1 MTATGSS
8 AYKSWVTTL
17 RAWSRDTS
25 VSLDSL
31 PPLNQDSF
39 SPTTYNRVLDHII
52 TAVGTMM
59 RGWNDSFTRDW
70 NAALGAGDLH
80 GAEVALVEA
89 RRRLLPR
96 LTLANH
102 PGLPEKIR
110 TALMT
115 GLRKDVESIQKQL
128 EEDMQDVSRFTTPT
142 VRQQQEQLVRLVRT
156 NSMAR
161 IFDGG
166 YVDGSA
172 IVRLADRVSA
182 PGPAGGAVGGVPG
195 PAPGPVVGSP
205 TGTPGP
211 PAGPAVGAP
220 APGDAVGEPG
230 PAGGAV
236 GGVPVSAGGAP
247 APGPVVGAPVSVNR
261 AMGVPGPV
269 PGPVVGSPTGTSG
282 PPAGPAVGAPAPG
295 AVVGEPGAVV
305 GEPVNEA
312 ARAPGPAAPT
322 GQTGRP
328 RRAGL
333 FGRRFR

>member
-80 GAEVALVEA
+80 GAEAALVEA

-142 VRQQQEQLVRLVRT
+142 MRQQQEQLVRLVRT

-172 IVRLADRVSA
+172 IVRLADRAGASGTVGGNPAGAPGFAVGAVGGA
-182 PGPAGGAVGGVPG
+182 PGPASGAPVSVNRAVGVSGA
-195 PAPGPVVGSP
+195 APGPVVGNP

-211 PAGPAVGAP
+211 PAGPAVG
-220 APGDAVGEPG
+220 E
-230 PAGGAV
+230 
-236 GGVPVSAGGAP
+236 P
-247 APGPVVGAPVSVNR
+247 APGP
-261 AMGVPGPV
+261 
-269 PGPVVGSPTGTSG
+269 
-282 PPAGPAVGAPAPG
+282 
-295 AVVGEPGAVV
+295 VVGEPGAVV

-322 GQTGRP
+322 GQTGHP
-328 RRAGL
+328 RRTGL

>member
-80 GAEVALVEA
+80 GAEAALVEA

-172 IVRLADRVSA
+172 IVRLADRASA
-182 PGPAGGAVGGVPG
+182 
-195 PAPGPVVGSP
+195 
-205 TGTPGP
+205 
-211 PAGPAVGAP
+211 
-220 APGDAVGEPG
+220 PG

-247 APGPVVGAPVSVNR
+247 APEPAVGAPVSVNR
-261 AMGVPGPV
+261 AMGAPGPV
-269 PGPVVGSPTGTSG
+269 PGPVVGSPTGTPG
-282 PPAGPAVGAPAPG
+282 PPAEPAVGGPAPGPAVGGPAPGPAVGEPPAGPAVGASAPG
-295 AVVGEPGAVV
+295 PVVGEPGAVV

>member
-39 SPTTYNRVLDHII
+39 SPTTYNRVLDHMI
-52 TAVGTMM
+52 TAIGTMM

-70 NAALGAGDLH
+70 NAALGAWDLH
-80 GAEVALVEA
+80 GAEAALVEA

-102 PGLPEKIR
+102 PGLPERIR

-161 IFDGG
+161 NFDGG

-172 IVRLADRVSA
+172 IVRLADRAGASGTVGGNPAGAPGFAVGAVGGA
-182 PGPAGGAVGGVPG
+182 PGPASGAPVSVNRAVGVSGA
-195 PAPGPVVGSP
+195 APGPVVGNP

-211 PAGPAVGAP
+211 PAGPAVG
-220 APGDAVGEPG
+220 E
-230 PAGGAV
+230 
-236 GGVPVSAGGAP
+236 P
-247 APGPVVGAPVSVNR
+247 APGP
-261 AMGVPGPV
+261 
-269 PGPVVGSPTGTSG
+269 
-282 PPAGPAVGAPAPG
+282 
-295 AVVGEPGAVV
+295 VVGEPGAVV

-322 GQTGRP
+322 GQTGHP
-328 RRAGL
+328 RRTGL

>member
-52 TAVGTMM
+52 TAIGTMM
-59 RGWNDSFTRDW
+59 RGWSDSFTRDW

-142 VRQQQEQLVRLVRT
+142 MRQQQEQLVRLVRT
-156 NSMAR
+156 NSMER

-182 PGPAGGAVGGVPG
+182 PGPAGGNPVGAPGVAGGAPG
-195 PAPGPVVGSP
+195 PAVGAPAPEPAVGAPVSVNRAMGAPGPVPGPVVGSP

-211 PAGPAVGAP
+211 PAEPAVGGPAPGPAVG
-220 APGDAVGEPG
+220 E
-230 PAGGAV
+230 
-236 GGVPVSAGGAP
+236 
-247 APGPVVGAPVSVNR
+247 
-261 AMGVPGPV
+261 
-269 PGPVVGSPTGTSG
+269 
-282 PPAGPAVGAPAPG
+282 PPAGPAVGASAPG
-295 AVVGEPGAVV
+295 PVVGEPGAVV

>member
-39 SPTTYNRVLDHII
+39 SPTTYNRVLDHMI
-52 TAVGTMM
+52 TAIGTMM

-70 NAALGAGDLH
+70 NAALGAGDLQ
-80 GAEVALVEA
+80 GAEAALVEA

-102 PGLPEKIR
+102 PGLPERIR

-128 EEDMQDVSRFTTPT
+128 EEDMQEVSRFTTPT
-142 VRQQQEQLVRLVRT
+142 MRQQQEQLVRLVRT

-172 IVRLADRVSA
+172 IVRLADRAGASGTVGGNPAGAPGFAVGAVGGA
-182 PGPAGGAVGGVPG
+182 PGPASGAPVSVNRAVGVSGA
-195 PAPGPVVGSP
+195 APGPVVGNP

-211 PAGPAVGAP
+211 PAGPAVG
-220 APGDAVGEPG
+220 E
-230 PAGGAV
+230 
-236 GGVPVSAGGAP
+236 
-247 APGPVVGAPVSVNR
+247 
-261 AMGVPGPV
+261 
-269 PGPVVGSPTGTSG
+269 
-282 PPAGPAVGAPAPG
+282 PAPG
-295 AVVGEPGAVV
+295 ATV

-312 ARAPGPAAPT
+312 ARAPGH
-322 GQTGRP
+322 P
-328 RRAGL
+328 RRTGL

>member
-39 SPTTYNRVLDHII
+39 SPTTYNRVLDHMI
-52 TAVGTMM
+52 TAIGTMM
-59 RGWNDSFTRDW
+59 REWNDSFTRDW

-80 GAEVALVEA
+80 GTEAALVEA

-102 PGLPEKIR
+102 PGLPERIR

-142 VRQQQEQLVRLVRT
+142 MRQQQEQLVRLVRT

-172 IVRLADRVSA
+172 IVRLADRASA
-182 PGPAGGAVGGVPG
+182 
-195 PAPGPVVGSP
+195 
-205 TGTPGP
+205 
-211 PAGPAVGAP
+211 
-220 APGDAVGEPG
+220 PG

-247 APGPVVGAPVSVNR
+247 APEPAVGAPVSVNR
-261 AMGVPGPV
+261 AVGVPGAA
-269 PGPVVGSPTGTSG
+269 PGPVVGNPTGTPG
-282 PPAGPAVGAPAPG
+282 PPAGPAVGEPAPG
-295 AVVGEPGAVV
+295 PAVEEPGAAV

-312 ARAPGPAAPT
+312 ARAPGAAAPT
-322 GQTGRP
+322 GQTGHP
-328 RRAGL
+328 RRTGL

>member
-142 VRQQQEQLVRLVRT
+142 MRQQQEQLVRLVRT

-172 IVRLADRVSA
+172 IVRLADRASA
-182 PGPAGGAVGGVPG
+182 PGPAGGAVGGVPVSAGGAPAPEPAVGAPVSVNRAMGAPG

-211 PAGPAVGAP
+211 PAGPAVG
-220 APGDAVGEPG
+220 E
-230 PAGGAV
+230 
-236 GGVPVSAGGAP
+236 P
-247 APGPVVGAPVSVNR
+247 APGP
-261 AMGVPGPV
+261 
-269 PGPVVGSPTGTSG
+269 
-282 PPAGPAVGAPAPG
+282 
-295 AVVGEPGAVV
+295 VVGEPGAVV

>member
-39 SPTTYNRVLDHII
+39 SPTTYNRVLDHMI
-52 TAVGTMM
+52 TAIGTMM
-59 RGWNDSFTRDW
+59 RGWSDSFTRDW

-142 VRQQQEQLVRLVRT
+142 MRQQQEQLVRLVRT
-156 NSMAR
+156 NSMER

-182 PGPAGGAVGGVPG
+182 PGPAGGNPVGAPGVAVGAPG
-195 PAPGPVVGSP
+195 PAVGAPVSVNRAMGAPGTAPGPVVGSP

-220 APGDAVGEPG
+220 APGPVVGE
-230 PAGGAV
+230 
-236 GGVPVSAGGAP
+236 P
-247 APGPVVGAPVSVNR
+247 APGPA
-261 AMGVPGPV
+261 
-269 PGPVVGSPTGTSG
+269 
-282 PPAGPAVGAPAPG
+282 
-295 AVVGEPGAVV
+295 VGEPGAVV

>member
-172 IVRLADRVSA
+172 IVRLADRASA
-182 PGPAGGAVGGVPG
+182 PGPAGGAVGGVPGPAGGAPAPEPAVGAPVSVNRAMGAPG

-211 PAGPAVGAP
+211 PAGPAVG
-220 APGDAVGEPG
+220 E
-230 PAGGAV
+230 
-236 GGVPVSAGGAP
+236 P
-247 APGPVVGAPVSVNR
+247 APGP
-261 AMGVPGPV
+261 
-269 PGPVVGSPTGTSG
+269 
-282 PPAGPAVGAPAPG
+282 
-295 AVVGEPGAVV
+295 VVGEPGAVV

>member
-142 VRQQQEQLVRLVRT
+142 MRQQQEQLVRLVRT
-156 NSMAR
+156 NSMER

-195 PAPGPVVGSP
+195 PVPGPVVGAPVSVNRAMGVPGPAPGPVVGSP

-220 APGDAVGEPG
+220 A
-230 PAGGAV
+230 
-236 GGVPVSAGGAP
+236 
-247 APGPVVGAPVSVNR
+247 
-261 AMGVPGPV
+261 
-269 PGPVVGSPTGTSG
+269 
-282 PPAGPAVGAPAPG
+282 
-295 AVVGEPGAVV
+295 PGAVV

>member
-39 SPTTYNRVLDHII
+39 SPTTYNRVLDHMI
-52 TAVGTMM
+52 TAIGTMM
-59 RGWNDSFTRDW
+59 RGWSDSFTRDW

-142 VRQQQEQLVRLVRT
+142 MRQQQEQLVRLVRT
-156 NSMAR
+156 NSMER

-182 PGPAGGAVGGVPG
+182 PGPAGGNPVGAPGVAVGAPG
-195 PAPGPVVGSP
+195 PAVGAPVSVNRAMGAPGTAPGPVVGSP

-211 PAGPAVGAP
+211 PAGPAVG
-220 APGDAVGEPG
+220 E
-230 PAGGAV
+230 
-236 GGVPVSAGGAP
+236 P
-247 APGPVVGAPVSVNR
+247 APGP
-261 AMGVPGPV
+261 
-269 PGPVVGSPTGTSG
+269 
-282 PPAGPAVGAPAPG
+282 
-295 AVVGEPGAVV
+295 VVGEPGAVV

>member
-39 SPTTYNRVLDHII
+39 SPTTYNRVLDHMI
-52 TAVGTMM
+52 TAIGTMM

-102 PGLPEKIR
+102 PGLPERIR

-142 VRQQQEQLVRLVRT
+142 MRQQQEQLVRLVRT

-172 IVRLADRVSA
+172 IVRLADRAGASGTVGGNPAGAPGFAVGAVGGA
-182 PGPAGGAVGGVPG
+182 PGPASGAPVSVNRAVGVSGA
-195 PAPGPVVGSP
+195 APGPVVGNP

-211 PAGPAVGAP
+211 PAGPAVG
-220 APGDAVGEPG
+220 E
-230 PAGGAV
+230 
-236 GGVPVSAGGAP
+236 
-247 APGPVVGAPVSVNR
+247 
-261 AMGVPGPV
+261 
-269 PGPVVGSPTGTSG
+269 
-282 PPAGPAVGAPAPG
+282 PAPG
-295 AVVGEPGAVV
+295 ATV

-322 GQTGRP
+322 GQTGHP
-328 RRAGL
+328 RRTGL

>member
-39 SPTTYNRVLDHII
+39 SPTTYNRVLDHMI
-52 TAVGTMM
+52 TAIGTMM
-59 RGWNDSFTRDW
+59 REWNDSFTRDW
-70 NAALGAGDLH
+70 NAALGARDLH
-80 GAEVALVEA
+80 GAEAALVEA

-102 PGLPEKIR
+102 PGLPERIR

-142 VRQQQEQLVRLVRT
+142 MRQQQEQLVRLVRT

-172 IVRLADRVSA
+172 IVRLADQAGA
-182 PGPAGGAVGGVPG
+182 PGPAVGNPAGAPGFAVGAVGGAPGPASGAPVSVNRAVGVPG
-195 PAPGPVVGSP
+195 AAPGPVVGNP

-211 PAGPAVGAP
+211 PAGPAVG
-220 APGDAVGEPG
+220 G
-230 PAGGAV
+230 
-236 GGVPVSAGGAP
+236 P
-247 APGPVVGAPVSVNR
+247 APGP
-261 AMGVPGPV
+261 
-269 PGPVVGSPTGTSG
+269 
-282 PPAGPAVGAPAPG
+282 AVE
-295 AVVGEPGAVV
+295 EPGAAV

-322 GQTGRP
+322 GQTGHP
-328 RRAGL
+328 RRTGL

>member
-39 SPTTYNRVLDHII
+39 SPTTYNRVLDHMI
-52 TAVGTMM
+52 TAIGTMM
-59 RGWNDSFTRDW
+59 RGWSDSFTRDW

-142 VRQQQEQLVRLVRT
+142 MRQQQEQLVRLVRT
-156 NSMAR
+156 NSMER

-182 PGPAGGAVGGVPG
+182 PGPAGGNPVGAPGVAVGAPG
-195 PAPGPVVGSP
+195 PAVGAPVSVNRAMGAPGTAPGPVVGSP

-211 PAGPAVGAP
+211 PAGPAVG
-220 APGDAVGEPG
+220 G
-230 PAGGAV
+230 
-236 GGVPVSAGGAP
+236 P
-247 APGPVVGAPVSVNR
+247 APGPVVGE
-261 AMGVPGPV
+261 
-269 PGPVVGSPTGTSG
+269 
-282 PPAGPAVGAPAPG
+282 PAPG
-295 AVVGEPGAVV
+295 PAVGEPGAVV

>member
-80 GAEVALVEA
+80 GAEAALVEA

-102 PGLPEKIR
+102 PGLPERIR

-142 VRQQQEQLVRLVRT
+142 MRQQQEQLVRLVRT

-195 PAPGPVVGSP
+195 PVPGPVVGSP

-211 PAGPAVGAP
+211 PAGPAVG
-220 APGDAVGEPG
+220 E
-230 PAGGAV
+230 
-236 GGVPVSAGGAP
+236 P
-247 APGPVVGAPVSVNR
+247 APGP
-261 AMGVPGPV
+261 
-269 PGPVVGSPTGTSG
+269 
-282 PPAGPAVGAPAPG
+282 
-295 AVVGEPGAVV
+295 VVGEPGAVV

>member
-110 TALMT
+110 TSLMT

-172 IVRLADRVSA
+172 IVRLADRAGASGPVGGNPAGAPGFAVGAVGGA
-182 PGPAGGAVGGVPG
+182 PGPASGAPVSVNRAMGVPG

-211 PAGPAVGAP
+211 PAGPAVG
-220 APGDAVGEPG
+220 E
-230 PAGGAV
+230 
-236 GGVPVSAGGAP
+236 P
-247 APGPVVGAPVSVNR
+247 APGP
-261 AMGVPGPV
+261 
-269 PGPVVGSPTGTSG
+269 
-282 PPAGPAVGAPAPG
+282 
-295 AVVGEPGAVV
+295 VVGEPGAVV

>member
-39 SPTTYNRVLDHII
+39 SPTTYNRVLDHMI
-52 TAVGTMM
+52 TAIGTMM
-59 RGWNDSFTRDW
+59 REWNDSFTRDW

-80 GAEVALVEA
+80 GAEAALVEA

-102 PGLPEKIR
+102 PGLPERIR

-142 VRQQQEQLVRLVRT
+142 MRQQQEQLVRLVRT

-172 IVRLADRVSA
+172 IVRLADQAGA
-182 PGPAGGAVGGVPG
+182 PGPAVGNPAGAPGPASGAPVSVNRAVGVPG
-195 PAPGPVVGSP
+195 AAPGPVVGNP

-211 PAGPAVGAP
+211 PAGPA
-220 APGDAVGEPG
+220 
-230 PAGGAV
+230 
-236 GGVPVSAGGAP
+236 
-247 APGPVVGAPVSVNR
+247 
-261 AMGVPGPV
+261 
-269 PGPVVGSPTGTSG
+269 
-282 PPAGPAVGAPAPG
+282 
-295 AVVGEPGAVV
+295 V

-322 GQTGRP
+322 GQTGHP
-328 RRAGL
+328 RRTGL

>member
-110 TALMT
+110 TSLMT

-142 VRQQQEQLVRLVRT
+142 MRQQQEQLVRLVRT

-172 IVRLADRVSA
+172 IVRLADQAGA
-182 PGPAGGAVGGVPG
+182 PGPAVGNPAGAPGPASGAPVSVNRAVGVPG
-195 PAPGPVVGSP
+195 AAPGPVVGNP

-211 PAGPAVGAP
+211 PAGPA
-220 APGDAVGEPG
+220 
-230 PAGGAV
+230 
-236 GGVPVSAGGAP
+236 
-247 APGPVVGAPVSVNR
+247 
-261 AMGVPGPV
+261 
-269 PGPVVGSPTGTSG
+269 
-282 PPAGPAVGAPAPG
+282 
-295 AVVGEPGAVV
+295 V

-322 GQTGRP
+322 GQTGHP
-328 RRAGL
+328 RRTGL

>member
-39 SPTTYNRVLDHII
+39 SPTTYNRVLDHMI
-52 TAVGTMM
+52 TAIGTMM
-59 RGWNDSFTRDW
+59 RGWSDSFTRDW

-142 VRQQQEQLVRLVRT
+142 MRQQQEQLVRLVRT
-156 NSMAR
+156 NSMER

-182 PGPAGGAVGGVPG
+182 PGPAGGNPVGAPGVAVGAPG
-195 PAPGPVVGSP
+195 PAVGAPVSVNRAMGAPGTAPGPVVGSP

-220 APGDAVGEPG
+220 G
-230 PAGGAV
+230 PAV
-236 GGVPVSAGGAP
+236 GGP
-247 APGPVVGAPVSVNR
+247 APGPVVGE
-261 AMGVPGPV
+261 
-269 PGPVVGSPTGTSG
+269 
-282 PPAGPAVGAPAPG
+282 PAPG
-295 AVVGEPGAVV
+295 PAVGEPGAVV

>member
-39 SPTTYNRVLDHII
+39 SPTTYNRVLDHMI
-52 TAVGTMM
+52 TAIGTMM
-59 RGWNDSFTRDW
+59 RGWSDSFTRDW

-142 VRQQQEQLVRLVRT
+142 MRQQQEQLVRLVRT
-156 NSMAR
+156 NSMER

-182 PGPAGGAVGGVPG
+182 PGPAGGNPVGAPGVAVGAPG
-195 PAPGPVVGSP
+195 PAVGAPVSVNRAMGAPGTAPGPVVGSP

-211 PAGPAVGAP
+211 PAGPAVG
-220 APGDAVGEPG
+220 E
-230 PAGGAV
+230 
-236 GGVPVSAGGAP
+236 P
-247 APGPVVGAPVSVNR
+247 APGPA
-261 AMGVPGPV
+261 
-269 PGPVVGSPTGTSG
+269 
-282 PPAGPAVGAPAPG
+282 
-295 AVVGEPGAVV
+295 VGEPGAVV

>member
-80 GAEVALVEA
+80 GAEAALVEA

-195 PAPGPVVGSP
+195 PVPGPVVGSP

-211 PAGPAVGAP
+211 PAEPAVGGPAPGPAVG
-220 APGDAVGEPG
+220 G
-230 PAGGAV
+230 
-236 GGVPVSAGGAP
+236 P
-247 APGPVVGAPVSVNR
+247 APGPAVGE
-261 AMGVPGPV
+261 
-269 PGPVVGSPTGTSG
+269 
-282 PPAGPAVGAPAPG
+282 PPAGPAVGASAPG
-295 AVVGEPGAVV
+295 PVVGEPGAVV

>member
-59 RGWNDSFTRDW
+59 RGWSDSVTRDW

-142 VRQQQEQLVRLVRT
+142 MRQQQEQLVRLVRT

-172 IVRLADRVSA
+172 IVRLADRASA
-182 PGPAGGAVGGVPG
+182 PGPVGGNPAGGPGAVGGASGPAGGNPVGGPGPAGGAPAPEPAVGAPVSVNRAMGAPG

-211 PAGPAVGAP
+211 PAGPAVGEPAPGPAVGEP
-220 APGDAVGEPG
+220 APGDA
-230 PAGGAV
+230 
-236 GGVPVSAGGAP
+236 
-247 APGPVVGAPVSVNR
+247 
-261 AMGVPGPV
+261 
-269 PGPVVGSPTGTSG
+269 
-282 PPAGPAVGAPAPG
+282 
-295 AVVGEPGAVV
+295 VGEPGAVV

>member
-80 GAEVALVEA
+80 GAEAALVEA

-142 VRQQQEQLVRLVRT
+142 MRQQQEQLVRLVRT

-172 IVRLADRVSA
+172 IVRLADRAGASGTVGGNPAGAPGFAVGAVGGA
-182 PGPAGGAVGGVPG
+182 PGPASGAPVSVNRAVGVSGA
-195 PAPGPVVGSP
+195 APGPVVGNP

-211 PAGPAVGAP
+211 PAGPAVG
-220 APGDAVGEPG
+220 E
-230 PAGGAV
+230 
-236 GGVPVSAGGAP
+236 P
-247 APGPVVGAPVSVNR
+247 APGP
-261 AMGVPGPV
+261 
-269 PGPVVGSPTGTSG
+269 
-282 PPAGPAVGAPAPG
+282 
-295 AVVGEPGAVV
+295 VV

-322 GQTGRP
+322 GQTGHP
-328 RRAGL
+328 RRTGL

>member
-39 SPTTYNRVLDHII
+39 SPTTYNRVLDHMI
-52 TAVGTMM
+52 TAIGTMM

-102 PGLPEKIR
+102 PGLPERIR

-142 VRQQQEQLVRLVRT
+142 MRQQQEQLVRLVRT

-172 IVRLADRVSA
+172 IVRLADRAGAPGTVGGNPAGAPGFAVGAVGGA
-182 PGPAGGAVGGVPG
+182 PGPASGAPVSVNRAVGVPG
-195 PAPGPVVGSP
+195 AAPGPVVGNP

-211 PAGPAVGAP
+211 PAGPAVG
-220 APGDAVGEPG
+220 E
-230 PAGGAV
+230 
-236 GGVPVSAGGAP
+236 
-247 APGPVVGAPVSVNR
+247 
-261 AMGVPGPV
+261 
-269 PGPVVGSPTGTSG
+269 
-282 PPAGPAVGAPAPG
+282 PAPG
-295 AVVGEPGAVV
+295 AAV

-322 GQTGRP
+322 GQTGHP
-328 RRAGL
+328 RRTGL

>member
-80 GAEVALVEA
+80 GAEAALVEA

-102 PGLPEKIR
+102 PGLPERIR

-142 VRQQQEQLVRLVRT
+142 MRQQQEQLVRLVRT

-172 IVRLADRVSA
+172 IVRLADRAGASGTVGGNPAGAPGFAVGAVGGA
-182 PGPAGGAVGGVPG
+182 PGPASGAPVSVNRAVGVSGA
-195 PAPGPVVGSP
+195 APGPVVGNP

-211 PAGPAVGAP
+211 PAGPAVG
-220 APGDAVGEPG
+220 E
-230 PAGGAV
+230 
-236 GGVPVSAGGAP
+236 
-247 APGPVVGAPVSVNR
+247 
-261 AMGVPGPV
+261 
-269 PGPVVGSPTGTSG
+269 
-282 PPAGPAVGAPAPG
+282 PAPG
-295 AVVGEPGAVV
+295 ATV

-322 GQTGRP
+322 GQTGHP
-328 RRAGL
+328 RRTGL

>member
-39 SPTTYNRVLDHII
+39 SPTTYNRVLDHMI
-52 TAVGTMM
+52 TAIGTMM
-59 RGWNDSFTRDW
+59 RGWSDSFTRDW

-102 PGLPEKIR
+102 PGLPERIR

-142 VRQQQEQLVRLVRT
+142 MRQQQEQLVRLVRT

-172 IVRLADRVSA
+172 IVRLADRAGASGTVGGNPAGAPGFAVGAVGGA
-182 PGPAGGAVGGVPG
+182 PGPASGAPVSVNRAVGVSGA
-195 PAPGPVVGSP
+195 APGPVVGNP

-211 PAGPAVGAP
+211 PAGPAVG
-220 APGDAVGEPG
+220 E
-230 PAGGAV
+230 
-236 GGVPVSAGGAP
+236 
-247 APGPVVGAPVSVNR
+247 
-261 AMGVPGPV
+261 
-269 PGPVVGSPTGTSG
+269 
-282 PPAGPAVGAPAPG
+282 PAPG
-295 AVVGEPGAVV
+295 ATV

-322 GQTGRP
+322 GQTGHP
-328 RRAGL
+328 RRTGL

>member
-142 VRQQQEQLVRLVRT
+142 MRQQQEQLVRLVRT

-172 IVRLADRVSA
+172 IVRLADRASA
-182 PGPAGGAVGGVPG
+182 PGPAGGAVGGVPVSAGGAPAPEPAVGAPVSVNRAMGVPG

-211 PAGPAVGAP
+211 PAGPAVG
-220 APGDAVGEPG
+220 E
-230 PAGGAV
+230 
-236 GGVPVSAGGAP
+236 P
-247 APGPVVGAPVSVNR
+247 APGP
-261 AMGVPGPV
+261 
-269 PGPVVGSPTGTSG
+269 
-282 PPAGPAVGAPAPG
+282 
-295 AVVGEPGAVV
+295 VVGEPGAVV

>member
-80 GAEVALVEA
+80 GAEAALVEA

-172 IVRLADRVSA
+172 IVRLADRAGASGTVGGNPAGAPGFAVGAVGGA
-182 PGPAGGAVGGVPG
+182 PGPASGAPVSVNRAVGVSGA
-195 PAPGPVVGSP
+195 APGPVVGNP

-211 PAGPAVGAP
+211 PAGPAVG
-220 APGDAVGEPG
+220 E
-230 PAGGAV
+230 
-236 GGVPVSAGGAP
+236 
-247 APGPVVGAPVSVNR
+247 
-261 AMGVPGPV
+261 
-269 PGPVVGSPTGTSG
+269 
-282 PPAGPAVGAPAPG
+282 PAPG
-295 AVVGEPGAVV
+295 ATV

-322 GQTGRP
+322 GQTGHP
-328 RRAGL
+328 RRTGL

>member
-142 VRQQQEQLVRLVRT
+142 MRQQQEQLVHLVRT

-182 PGPAGGAVGGVPG
+182 PGPAGGAVGGVPVSAGGAPAPEPAVGAPVSVNRAMGVPG

-211 PAGPAVGAP
+211 PAGPAVG
-220 APGDAVGEPG
+220 E
-230 PAGGAV
+230 
-236 GGVPVSAGGAP
+236 P
-247 APGPVVGAPVSVNR
+247 APGP
-261 AMGVPGPV
+261 
-269 PGPVVGSPTGTSG
+269 
-282 PPAGPAVGAPAPG
+282 
-295 AVVGEPGAVV
+295 VVGEPGAVV

>member
-102 PGLPEKIR
+102 PGLPERIR

-142 VRQQQEQLVRLVRT
+142 MRQQQEQLVRLVRT

-172 IVRLADRVSA
+172 IVRLADRASA
-182 PGPAGGAVGGVPG
+182 PGPAGGNPVGGPGAVGGAPGPAGGNPVGGPGSAGGAPAPEPAVGAPVSVNRAMGAPG

-211 PAGPAVGAP
+211 PAGPAA
-220 APGDAVGEPG
+220 
-230 PAGGAV
+230 
-236 GGVPVSAGGAP
+236 GAP
-247 APGPVVGAPVSVNR
+247 APGP
-261 AMGVPGPV
+261 
-269 PGPVVGSPTGTSG
+269 
-282 PPAGPAVGAPAPG
+282 AVGEPAPG
-295 AVVGEPGAVV
+295 DAVGEPGAVV

>member
-39 SPTTYNRVLDHII
+39 SPTTYNRVLDHMI
-52 TAVGTMM
+52 TAIGTMM
-59 RGWNDSFTRDW
+59 RGWSDSFTRDW

-80 GAEVALVEA
+80 GAEAALVEA

-102 PGLPEKIR
+102 PGLPERIR

-142 VRQQQEQLVRLVRT
+142 MRQQQEQLVRLVRT

-172 IVRLADRVSA
+172 IVRLADRAGASGTVGGNPAGAPGFAVGAVGGA
-182 PGPAGGAVGGVPG
+182 PGPASGAPVSVNRAVGVSGA
-195 PAPGPVVGSP
+195 APGPVVGNP

-211 PAGPAVGAP
+211 PAGPAVG
-220 APGDAVGEPG
+220 E
-230 PAGGAV
+230 
-236 GGVPVSAGGAP
+236 
-247 APGPVVGAPVSVNR
+247 
-261 AMGVPGPV
+261 
-269 PGPVVGSPTGTSG
+269 
-282 PPAGPAVGAPAPG
+282 PAPG
-295 AVVGEPGAVV
+295 ATV

-322 GQTGRP
+322 GQTGHP
-328 RRAGL
+328 RRTGL

>member
-39 SPTTYNRVLDHII
+39 SPTTYNRVLDHMI
-52 TAVGTMM
+52 TAIGTMM
-59 RGWNDSFTRDW
+59 RGWSDSFTRDW

-142 VRQQQEQLVRLVRT
+142 MRQQQEQLVRLVRT
-156 NSMAR
+156 NSMER

-182 PGPAGGAVGGVPG
+182 PGPAGGNPVGAPGVAVGAPG
-195 PAPGPVVGSP
+195 PAVGAPVSVNRAMGAPGTAPGPVVGSP

-220 APGDAVGEPG
+220 APGP
-230 PAGGAV
+230 
-236 GGVPVSAGGAP
+236 
-247 APGPVVGAPVSVNR
+247 
-261 AMGVPGPV
+261 
-269 PGPVVGSPTGTSG
+269 
-282 PPAGPAVGAPAPG
+282 
-295 AVVGEPGAVV
+295 VVGEPGAVV

>member
-172 IVRLADRVSA
+172 IVRLADRASA
-182 PGPAGGAVGGVPG
+182 PGPAGGAVGGVPGPAGGAPAPEPAVGAPVSVNRAMGAPG

-211 PAGPAVGAP
+211 PAEPAVGAP
-220 APGDAVGEPG
+220 APG
-230 PAGGAV
+230 PA
-236 GGVPVSAGGAP
+236 
-247 APGPVVGAPVSVNR
+247 
-261 AMGVPGPV
+261 
-269 PGPVVGSPTGTSG
+269 
-282 PPAGPAVGAPAPG
+282 
-295 AVVGEPGAVV
+295 V

>member
-25 VSLDSL
+25 ISLDSL

-39 SPTTYNRVLDHII
+39 SPTTYNRVLDHMI
-52 TAVGTMM
+52 TAIGTMM

-70 NAALGAGDLH
+70 SAALGAGDLH
-80 GAEVALVEA
+80 GAEAALVEA

-102 PGLPEKIR
+102 PGLPERIR

-142 VRQQQEQLVRLVRT
+142 MRQQQEQLVRLVRT

-172 IVRLADRVSA
+172 IVRLADRAGAPGTVGGNPAGAPGFAVGAVGGA
-182 PGPAGGAVGGVPG
+182 PGPASGAPVSVNRAVGVPG
-195 PAPGPVVGSP
+195 AAPGPVVGNP

-211 PAGPAVGAP
+211 PAGPAVG
-220 APGDAVGEPG
+220 E
-230 PAGGAV
+230 
-236 GGVPVSAGGAP
+236 
-247 APGPVVGAPVSVNR
+247 
-261 AMGVPGPV
+261 
-269 PGPVVGSPTGTSG
+269 
-282 PPAGPAVGAPAPG
+282 PAPG
-295 AVVGEPGAVV
+295 AAV

-322 GQTGRP
+322 GQTGHP
-328 RRAGL
+328 RRTGL

>member
-25 VSLDSL
+25 ISLDSL

-39 SPTTYNRVLDHII
+39 SPTTYNRVLDHMI
-52 TAVGTMM
+52 TAIGTMM

-70 NAALGAGDLH
+70 SAALGAGDLH
-80 GAEVALVEA
+80 GAEAALVEA

-102 PGLPEKIR
+102 PGLPERIR

-142 VRQQQEQLVRLVRT
+142 MRQQQEQMVRLVRA
-156 NSMAR
+156 NSLLH

-172 IVRLADRVSA
+172 IVRLADRAGAPGTVGGNPAGAPGFAVGAVGGA
-182 PGPAGGAVGGVPG
+182 PGPASGAPVSVNRAVGVPG
-195 PAPGPVVGSP
+195 AAPGPVVGNP

-211 PAGPAVGAP
+211 PAGAAV
-220 APGDAVGEPG
+220 
-230 PAGGAV
+230 
-236 GGVPVSAGGAP
+236 
-247 APGPVVGAPVSVNR
+247 
-261 AMGVPGPV
+261 
-269 PGPVVGSPTGTSG
+269 G
-282 PPAGPAVGAPAPG
+282 PPAGAA
-295 AVVGEPGAVV
+295 V

-328 RRAGL
+328 RRTGL

>member
-39 SPTTYNRVLDHII
+39 SPTTYNRVLDHMI
-52 TAVGTMM
+52 TAIGTMM
-59 RGWNDSFTRDW
+59 RGWSDSFTRDW

-142 VRQQQEQLVRLVRT
+142 MRQQQEQLVRLVRT

-172 IVRLADRVSA
+172 IVRLADRAGASGTVGGNPAGAPGFAVGAVGGA
-182 PGPAGGAVGGVPG
+182 PGPASGAPVSVNRAVGVSGA
-195 PAPGPVVGSP
+195 APGPVVGNP

-211 PAGPAVGAP
+211 PAGPAVG
-220 APGDAVGEPG
+220 E
-230 PAGGAV
+230 
-236 GGVPVSAGGAP
+236 
-247 APGPVVGAPVSVNR
+247 
-261 AMGVPGPV
+261 
-269 PGPVVGSPTGTSG
+269 
-282 PPAGPAVGAPAPG
+282 PAPG
-295 AVVGEPGAVV
+295 ATV

-322 GQTGRP
+322 GQTGHP
-328 RRAGL
+328 RRTGL

>member
-142 VRQQQEQLVRLVRT
+142 MRQQQEQLVRLVRT
-156 NSMAR
+156 NSMER

-182 PGPAGGAVGGVPG
+182 PGPAGGAVGGVPVSAGGAPAPEPAVGAPVSVNRAMGVPG

-211 PAGPAVGAP
+211 PAGPAVG
-220 APGDAVGEPG
+220 E
-230 PAGGAV
+230 
-236 GGVPVSAGGAP
+236 P
-247 APGPVVGAPVSVNR
+247 APGP
-261 AMGVPGPV
+261 
-269 PGPVVGSPTGTSG
+269 
-282 PPAGPAVGAPAPG
+282 
-295 AVVGEPGAVV
+295 VVGEPGAVV

>member
-39 SPTTYNRVLDHII
+39 SPTTYNRVLDHMI
-52 TAVGTMM
+52 TAIGTMM

-80 GAEVALVEA
+80 GAEAALVEP

-102 PGLPEKIR
+102 PGLPERIR

-142 VRQQQEQLVRLVRT
+142 MRQQQEQLVRLVRT

-172 IVRLADRVSA
+172 IVRLADRAGASGTVGGNPAGAPGFAVGAVGGA
-182 PGPAGGAVGGVPG
+182 PGPASGAPVSVNRAVGVSGA
-195 PAPGPVVGSP
+195 APGPVVGNP

-211 PAGPAVGAP
+211 PAGPAVG
-220 APGDAVGEPG
+220 E
-230 PAGGAV
+230 
-236 GGVPVSAGGAP
+236 
-247 APGPVVGAPVSVNR
+247 
-261 AMGVPGPV
+261 
-269 PGPVVGSPTGTSG
+269 
-282 PPAGPAVGAPAPG
+282 PAPG
-295 AVVGEPGAVV
+295 ATV

-322 GQTGRP
+322 GQTGHP
-328 RRAGL
+328 RRTGL

>member
-142 VRQQQEQLVRLVRT
+142 MRQQQEQLVRLVRT

-172 IVRLADRVSA
+172 IVRLADRAGASGTVGGNPAGAPGFAVGAVGGA
-182 PGPAGGAVGGVPG
+182 PGPASGAPVSVNRAVGVSGA
-195 PAPGPVVGSP
+195 APGPVVGNP

-211 PAGPAVGAP
+211 PAGPAVG
-220 APGDAVGEPG
+220 E
-230 PAGGAV
+230 
-236 GGVPVSAGGAP
+236 
-247 APGPVVGAPVSVNR
+247 
-261 AMGVPGPV
+261 
-269 PGPVVGSPTGTSG
+269 
-282 PPAGPAVGAPAPG
+282 PAPG
-295 AVVGEPGAVV
+295 ATV

-322 GQTGRP
+322 GQTGHP
-328 RRAGL
+328 RRTGL